1 MKKIIFS
8 AFIAACIFAC
18 QPKSETS
25 TSTNNFPA
33 DADGYTL
40 AASDNIELARKSAKC
55 IETGDTAAYRATYSA
70 DAVIHENGV
79 DETVSQNMAAIQ
91 AIRNA
96 GATIKIDTGALYH
109 EIVFS
114 NPKSGG
120 HTNYVIAYMGM
131 TFTKGDKKLKVN
143 LHAVDA
149 IKDGKQV
156 EEWLFYDSKGVADL
170 LK

>member
-8 AFIAACIFAC
+8 AFIAASIFAC
-18 QPKSETS
+18 QPKSETT

-40 AASDNIELARKSAKC
+40 AASENIELAKKSAKC

-70 DAVIHENGV
+70 DAVIHENAA

-91 AIRNA
+91 AVRDA
-96 GATIKIDTGALYH
+96 GVKITIDSGAIYH
-109 EIVFS
+109 EVVYAT
-114 NPKSGG
+114 PKGG
-120 HTNYVIAYMGM
+120 HTNYVFAYMVM
-131 TFTKGDKKLKVN
+131 TMAKGGKQLKIN
-143 LHAVDA
+143 MHAVDA

-156 EEWLFYDSKGVADL
+156 EEWLFYDTKGFAEL